1 MLRPTTT
8 GGCRYENL
16 GQHQRAIQDYDEAIE
31 SIPVLLNPTITG
43 VLPITVLGNTSVRF
57 RTTIRRLP
65 LIRDWL
71 RLMVPA
77 GIVQF
82 YLHRDA
88 AAESDLK
95 KAFELDP
102 SLKKTLQPL
111 IKEAKAKR
119 QAGPPAKSEASAA
132 NPFDEA
138 LRLQKAGRHK
148 EAIPYY
154 DEAIRGNPKMDE
166 AYYRRGLAYSNLNQY
181 QRAIQD
187 FDEAI
192 RLNPRVAETFNNRG
206 SAYNM
211 LGQHQRA
218 LPDSRMKP
226 CGLIHNTLGPT
237 RTEASPSS
245 ICAETLRRR
254 LISKKPSALIRR

>member
-1 MLRPTTT
+1 MISRKPSSL
-8 GGCRYENL
+8 
-16 GQHQRAIQDYDEAIE
+16 IQ
-31 SIPVLLNPTITG
+31 
-43 VLPITVLGNTSVRF
+43 
-57 RTTIRRLP
+57 
-65 LIRDWL
+65 
-71 RLMVPA
+71 
-77 GIVQF
+77 
-82 YLHRDA
+82 
-88 AAESDLK
+88 
-95 KAFELDP
+95 
-102 SLKKTLQPL
+102 SLKKTFEPL

-181 QRAIQD
+181 QRSIQD

-192 RLNPRVAETFNNRG
+192 RLNPRVAETYNNRG

-218 LPDSRMKP
+218 LQDY
-226 CGLIHNTLGPT
+226 N
-237 RTEASPSS
+237 EALRIDPQYARAYANRG
-245 ICAETLRRR
+245 IARLYLRRDAEAEIDFKKAFSLDPALKKSFEP
-254 LISKKPSALIRR
+254 LINEAKAKREGKPAGKS